1 MRLLDGRRGAGRA
14 TGLGVAAFFG
24 AAFFDAGFR
33 AAGFFVLA
41 ALRVAGRFVF
51 FAFLFAMPWFPCAF
65 DAAPRYTCGMMK
77 VEMNRF
83 AWFALAVGM
92 VPFGAS
98 AQTWPDKPVHL
109 VVPLTAGSATDV
121 MARTLAAQLSEQLGQ
136 AFIVDN
142 KPGAGGTIGM
152 GAVARA
158 KPDGYTILVQSS
170 SYTITPITYPNTPY
184 DVQRDLVGVTPLAL
198 LPQALVIAPSKGI
211 TSVKELVAAAKA
223 KPGVFNYAS
232 AGVGTANQLNA
243 ERFRVGAGIDAV
255 HVPFKGTPEALTEVM
270 SGRVDYY
277 FCPVNVC
284 LPMINEKRVLAL
296 GMGSSRRAAALPD
309 LPTTV
314 ELGVPESDYN
324 FWVGMFAPA
333 ETPREIVDKLYAETV
348 KAFASAK
355 VRESFAQ
362 LGAEPDLMQP
372 KAFDARIKKEI
383 AINAGLVKASGI
395 PIAP

>member
-1 MRLLDGRRGAGRA
+1 MN
-14 TGLGVAAFFG
+14 
-24 AAFFDAGFR
+24 
-33 AAGFFVLA
+33 
-41 ALRVAGRFVF
+41 
-51 FAFLFAMPWFPCAF
+51 
-65 DAAPRYTCGMMK
+65 K
-77 VEMNRF
+77 VHG
-83 AWFALAVGM
+83 AVGLLW
-92 VPFGAS
+92 GLLSCA
-98 AQTWPDKPVHL
+98 AQAETWPDKPVHI

-121 MARTLAAQLSEQLGQ
+121 MARTVAAQLSEQLGQ
-136 AFIVDN
+136 PFIVDN

-211 TSVKELVAAAKA
+211 NSVKQLVAAAKA
-223 KPGVFNYAS
+223 KPGVLNYGS
-232 AGVGTANQLNA
+232 AGVGTANQFNA

-270 SGRVDYY
+270 AGRVDYY

-314 ELGVPESDYN
+314 ELGVPESDYD

-333 ETPREIVDKLYAETV
+333 ETPRAIVDELYAETQ
-348 KAFASAK
+348 KAFANPK
-355 VRESFAQ
+355 VVESFKQ
-362 LGAEPDLMQP
+362 LGAEPDLMAP
-372 KAFDARIKKEI
+372 RAFDARIKKEI
-383 AINAGLVKASGI
+383 ATNAALVKASGI
-395 PIAP
+395 PISSP